1 MVVLEHE
8 VRRGGPWV
16 VRRPPVTEAVSLP
29 FVAQMVSDG
38 RFLPNDAAPGGAK
51 AMLDELIR
59 TSEALSVL
67 RG

>member
-1 MVVLEHE
+1 M
-8 VRRGGPWV
+8 
-16 VRRPPVTEAVSLP
+16 TEAVSLP